1 MLQRDSDVI
10 NALKK
15 NGYPP
20 TAPKNSCGCIH
31 FAFSDM
37 KVLKHTDVQHY
48 SANEKMRDLFDRNCS
63 NPGCKNGV
71 FGTSWP
77 IKNIVGDRVQGY
89 WCAYALDGISDT
101 IYCVDCGDIKR
112 KKEELQ
118 MSTKGRRSSGRCTNS
133 RCTIV

>member
-1 MLQRDSDVI
+1 MFVFTHISVVLTITYLCFFSSSQKKRKSTMEVLQRDGDVI

-20 TAPKNSCGCIH
+20 TAPKNSCGCKH

-48 SANEKMRDLFDRNCS
+48 SANEKMKDLFDRKCS

-77 IKNIVGDRVQGY
+77 IKKIVGDRVQGY
-89 WCAYALDGISDT
+89 WCAYPLTWRMCLA
-101 IYCVDCGDIKR
+101 
-112 KKEELQ
+112 
-118 MSTKGRRSSGRCTNS
+118 SSA
-133 RCTIV
+133 